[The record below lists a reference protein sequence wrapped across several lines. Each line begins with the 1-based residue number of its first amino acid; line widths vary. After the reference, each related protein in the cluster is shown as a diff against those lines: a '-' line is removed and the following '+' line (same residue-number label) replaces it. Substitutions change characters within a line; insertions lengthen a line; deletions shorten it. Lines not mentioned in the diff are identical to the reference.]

1 MLPGMAHEWNIRPRG
16 RGCTVCDTRFRDAE
30 ECVSALFETESG
42 YDRGDF
48 CLACWRQRS
57 DDRIPFSLWQGAF
70 AAPAEGPAR
79 VDPVERE
86 TAETLLRRLMAL
98 EDPAHANVIYILA
111 VMLERKR
118 QLIERDTRTRESGE
132 LLRIYEHRPSGD
144 TFVVLDPQLRLEAI
158 DEVQRQVIAMLGG
171 GASGG
176 GASAE
181 PAAGTVAGGRA
192 DFDVIIR
199 GGTVVDGTGQ
209 PARLADVAVRDGR
222 IAAIGALDP
231 RATAA
236 CCIDAAQRLVVP
248 GFIDVHSHSD
258 AYLLVEP
265 DAPGKIRQGI
275 TTEIVG
281 QCGCSA
287 APLLGEAR
295 HPSDWRAVLGGVER
309 ASGQEGGV
317 FWRSMAAYRERL
329 AERKHAPNLV
339 ALVGHNTLRA
349 GVMGYADRAA
359 TAEETREVVQRLEQA
374 LDEGASGFSTGLIY
388 TPGRFSRPDEI
399 LALARAAAAKDA
411 CYATHMRS
419 EGDRIEAALDEVLG
433 LVRETGIRTEISHLK
448 TAGRANWSKI
458 DTVLDTIRQ
467 AREAGLPVHADR
479 YPYCVSA
486 TSLDSRLPGWAQGGG
501 DEAILG
507 RLGDPVIARR
517 LADELDEQTP
527 AANWEETRIGG
538 TANPALFRFRGATVA
553 DVAREWRCR
562 PAEALLQILRLDKL
576 QTEAFFGSMSEDN
589 LRRIYAEPW
598 VMVGSDAS
606 IRATQGP
613 LSHDHPHPRTYATCI
628 RFLRRALA
636 GDWGLSL
643 EEAVRRMTDLPATA
657 FRLAGRGRIAVG
669 AWADL
674 VILDAAALED
684 GSTFDTPHRYPGGVC
699 CTLVNG
705 QVAFDGGQH
714 RERPGRWLVAGRPDA

>member
-1 MLPGMAHEWNIRPRG
+1 M
-16 RGCTVCDTRFRDAE
+16 
-30 ECVSALFETESG
+30 SALFETESG
-42 YDRGDF
+42 YDRCDF
-48 CLACWRQRS
+48 CLACWRQRT
-57 DDRIPFSLWQGAF
+57 DDRTPFSLWQGAF
-70 AAPAEGPAR
+70 AAPAEGPVR

-98 EDPAHANVIYILA
+98 EDPTHANVIYILA

-118 QLIERDTRTRESGE
+118 QLIERDTRPHESGG

-171 GASGG
+171 VASGG
-176 GASAE
+176 EAGASAD
-181 PAAGTVAGGRA
+181 PAAPAVSGGRA
-192 DFDVIIR
+192 AFDVIIR

-222 IAAIGALDP
+222 IAVIGALDP

-236 CCIDAAQRLVVP
+236 CCIDAAKRLVTP

-287 APLLGEAR
+287 APVLGEAR
-295 HPSDWRAVLGGVER
+295 HPSDWQAVLSRTERAVD
-309 ASGQEGGV
+309 QEGGF
-317 FWRSMAAYRERL
+317 FWRSVAAYRGRL
-329 AERKHAPNLV
+329 ADRKHAPNVV

-349 GVMGYADRAA
+349 GVMGYAGRAA
-359 TAEETREVVQRLEQA
+359 TSEETRAIVQRLEQA

-388 TPGRFSRPDEI
+388 TPGRFSQPDEI

-419 EGDRIEAALDEVLG
+419 EGDRIEAALDEVLQ

-448 TAGRANWSKI
+448 TAGRANWPKL
-458 DTVLDTIRQ
+458 DAVLDTIRQ
-467 AREAGLPVHADR
+467 ARQAGMPVHADR

-501 DEAILG
+501 NEAILG
-507 RLGDPVIARR
+507 RLGDPVTARR

-527 AANWEETRIGG
+527 PAGWEETRIGG
-538 TANPALFRFRGATVA
+538 TANPALTRFRGATVG
-553 DVAREWRCR
+553 DVAREWQCR
-562 PAEALLQILRLDKL
+562 PAEALLQILRMDKL
-576 QTEAFFGSMSEDN
+576 QTEAFFSSMSDDN

-606 IRATQGP
+606 IRAVQGP
-613 LSHDHPHPRTYATCI
+613 LSLDHPHPRTYATCI

-636 GDWGLSL
+636 GDWGFGL
-643 EEAVRRMTDLPATA
+643 EEAVRRLTDLPASA

-674 VILDAAALED
+674 VVLDASALEE
-684 GSTFDTPHRYPGGVC
+684 GSSFDTPHRYPAGVC

-705 QVAFDGGQH
+705 QVAFDGTQH
-714 RERPGRWLVAGRPDA
+714 RERPGRWLVVGRPDT